1 MSILAV
7 HIAQLATQI
16 DVRRPRFSTLWEH
29 YPVAMQ
35 AKDVYELVGG
45 NAYELYKEN
54 PTGYANACALRLS
67 RAFNYG
73 GLEITSSASGYKVA
87 GGDGR
92 RYLLRVVDIIA
103 LVKANFGTPDVEV
116 ATEGQDV
123 TDQFIDKKGILIF
136 DVSGWGDAT
145 GHVTLWNGAECGDS
159 CYFVH
164 SQPGVT
170 TTKVLFW
177 ELK

>member
-1 MSILAV
+1 MTILEAMVASQAV
-7 HIAQLATQI
+7 QI

-29 YPVAMQ
+29 YPVGMA
-35 AKDVYELVGG
+35 APDVYRLVGG
-45 NAYELYKEN
+45 NGYELYQED
-54 PTGYANACALRLS
+54 PVAYANACALRLS

-73 GLEITSSASGYKVA
+73 GLEITSTARGYKVK
-87 GGDGR
+87 GGDGK

-103 LVKANFGTPDVEV
+103 LVKANLGKPDIEV
-116 ATEGQDV
+116 APQGADV
-123 TDQFIDKKGILIF
+123 SSEFRGKTGVLIF
-136 DVSGWGDAT
+136 EVSGWGNAT
-145 GHVTLWNGAECGDS
+145 GHATLWNGSDCGDS

-164 SQPGVT
+164 NPPGAT